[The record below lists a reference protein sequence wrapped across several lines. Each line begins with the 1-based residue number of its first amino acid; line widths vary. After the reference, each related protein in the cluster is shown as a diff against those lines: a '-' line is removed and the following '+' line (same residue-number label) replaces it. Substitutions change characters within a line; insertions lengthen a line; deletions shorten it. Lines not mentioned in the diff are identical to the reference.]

1 MKKEIVSVIGLG
13 FVGFPT
19 ACVLANSKNVS
30 NKNFFEV
37 NGIDKNISKINNIVG
52 KKKFSNTS
60 LGDKEFNKLIKNA
73 ITKNK
78 IIFSNKIANVSKSD
92 IVVISIGFDFNQ
104 SNFRKKFLELKKF
117 FDELGKHIKPKSLI
131 LVETTL
137 PPGTCDKII
146 LPTLESR
153 LKRRKLNIK
162 DIFFCYSYE
171 RIMPGNNYIDS
182 IINNYRCYSGMN
194 TISKIKCKNFL
205 KKFVNYK
212 KYKFFEF
219 ENLIDCEASKILEN
233 SYRAINIAF
242 IDEWTKFSF
251 VSKINLNQIINAI
264 KLRPTHNNIMRPGL
278 GVGGYCLPKDP
289 IFSGF
294 SDKIFFKKNL
304 KFPITDISLKINKN
318 MFLSSLKFIKSK
330 IKSFRNKK
338 ILILG
343 AAYKNDVPD
352 IRNSPSIDLAK
363 RLKNFGSKIIVH
375 DPVFKDVYKSL
386 KIVNILPKFKDFDLI
401 IFSVKHLHYLKIKKK
416 EFAKKPIYF
425 DINCVLNNSQITYM
439 NKKKLKLEKLG
450 GE

>member
-52 KKKFSNTS
+52 KKKFFNTS

-194 TISKIKCKNFL
+194 TISKIKCKR
-205 KKFVNYK
+205 
-212 KYKFFEF
+212 KY
-219 ENLIDCEASKILEN
+219 
-233 SYRAINIAF
+233 
-242 IDEWTKFSF
+242 T
-251 VSKINLNQIINAI
+251 
-264 KLRPTHNNIMRPGL
+264 NN
-278 GVGGYCLPKDP
+278 K
-289 IFSGF
+289 
-294 SDKIFFKKNL
+294 
-304 KFPITDISLKINKN
+304 
-318 MFLSSLKFIKSK
+318 
-330 IKSFRNKK
+330 
-338 ILILG
+338 
-343 AAYKNDVPD
+343 
-352 IRNSPSIDLAK
+352 
-363 RLKNFGSKIIVH
+363 
-375 DPVFKDVYKSL
+375 
-386 KIVNILPKFKDFDLI
+386 
-401 IFSVKHLHYLKIKKK
+401 
-416 EFAKKPIYF
+416 
-425 DINCVLNNSQITYM
+425 
-439 NKKKLKLEKLG
+439 
-450 GE
+450 